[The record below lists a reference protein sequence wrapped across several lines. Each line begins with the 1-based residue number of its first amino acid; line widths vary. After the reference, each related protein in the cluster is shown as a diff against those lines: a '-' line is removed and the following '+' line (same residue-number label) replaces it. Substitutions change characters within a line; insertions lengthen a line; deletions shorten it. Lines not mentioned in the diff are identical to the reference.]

1 MFKTIQKLNETGSIY
16 MSSIPLCIDK
26 KINLVRILEKVIDNK
41 REKTMIRQICIA
53 VENVLLTSRIAD
65 TSHFI
70 TEIKL
75 AETGNKQNKYVDV
88 TEYKSVKNLVLKHKL
103 LADNKIFISKA
114 EAMSIVDLYNKSFI
128 GYSSSQFLESEMT
141 IDPKQFTLLIKDN
154 DSRVCKNV

>member
-1 MFKTIQKLNETGSIY
+1 MFKTVQKLNDNGSLY
-16 MSSIPLCIDK
+16 MSSVPLSIDK
-26 KINLVRILEKVIDNK
+26 KINLVRILEKVIVNN

-88 TEYKSVKNLVLKHKL
+88 TEFKSVKNLVIKHKL

-114 EAMSIVDLYNKSFI
+114 EAMSIVDLYQKSFF
-128 GYSSSQFLESEMT
+128 GYGSSQFLESEML
-141 IDPKQFTLLIKDN
+141 IDPKQFTLLVN
-154 DSRVCKNV
+154 NNNY